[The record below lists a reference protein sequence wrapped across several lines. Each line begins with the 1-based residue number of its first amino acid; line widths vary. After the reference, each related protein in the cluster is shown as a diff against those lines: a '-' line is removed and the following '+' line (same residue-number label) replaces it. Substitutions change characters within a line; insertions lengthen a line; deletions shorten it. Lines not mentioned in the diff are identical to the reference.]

1 MSESNIVAVEFQG
14 PVYFSSLDEAMFFE
28 WLSRIPAVIRTG
40 GEVRMFRVL
49 VDPARL
55 NEDGLLE
62 FVGLFKRYALP
73 IRALAVFAKED
84 YAQPLKVPGRY
95 WYDDLFGKS
104 AP

>member
-1 MSESNIVAVEFQG
+1 MSEPKIIAVEFQG

-28 WLSRIPAVIRTG
+28 WLRRIPAVTRTG
-40 GEVRMFRVL
+40 GEIRTFRVF
-49 VDPARL
+49 VDPAKL

-62 FVGLFKRYALP
+62 LVGLFKRYKLP
-73 IRALAVFAKED
+73 IRALAVFADED